1 MIDKKDKEQDE
12 AANVADRHDPSEFA
26 AFVRGVGV
34 RSLDA
39 LAERVEK
46 RTADPQKKQPKP
58 VRKIVEYWQDMSL
71 EQKERFFDQMIAAAQ
86 ALAAAAPAV
95 FAAKRAKKALKA
107 TSAGEKSTKK
117 AAPKKKAS
125 AAKPAAKKSA
135 KKSSGRKSAATT
147 KAKK

>member
-1 MIDKKDKEQDE
+1 MIDQKDKEQDE
-12 AANVADRHDPSEFA
+12 ATNVADRHDPSEFA

-34 RSLDA
+34 RALDA
-39 LAERVEK
+39 LADRVER

-95 FAAKRAKKALKA
+95 FAVKRAKKALKA
-107 TSAGEKSTKK
+107 TAATKKGAKK
-117 AAPKKKAS
+117 AAPKKKTTAE
-125 AAKPAAKKSA
+125 KPAAKKST
-135 KKSSGRKSAATT
+135 KKSSTKSAATK